1 MTMVQTR
8 FADAT
13 AAANHNRGWD
23 SSFDKL
29 DDLLG
34 RTA

>member
-8 FADAT
+8 FPDAT

-29 DDLLG
+29 EALLA
-34 RTA
+34 RNS

>member
-8 FADAT
+8 FSDAT
-13 AAANHNRGWD
+13 AAANHNRGWV